1 MHALADTQRR
11 LWRLVTAP
19 EGVRSA
25 LAEAGDPAAAGLD
38 GWLVSD
44 ARLPAARRLEI
55 HANAYFQRIHGVMAD
70 DFGALAA
77 AVGDAAFHDLV
88 AASLCVH
95 PPERPSLR
103 HVGARLADFLEKAAA
118 AEPFRRRWPWAADL
132 ARLETALAD
141 AFDAADGPPLA
152 REDLAALP
160 PERWA
165 ERVLR
170 LHPAARLLELDPAA
184 PELRRRFEAD
194 APPEPPAGARP
205 PVPVPVLVWR
215 LRERVHFREPEP
227 EEAGLLRAVGTS
239 AAFGALCETLAA
251 RHGEEAAPAR
261 AAGWLATWI
270 DAGLL
275 AR

>member
-19 EGVRSA
+19 EGVRAA
-25 LAEAGDPAAAGLD
+25 LAEAGDPAAAGLE

-44 ARLPAARRLEI
+44 ARLPAALRLEI
-55 HANAYFQRIHGVMAD
+55 YANAYFGRIHGVMAD

-77 AVGDAAFHDLV
+77 AVGGAAFHDLV
-88 AASLCVH
+88 TAYLCVH

-103 HVGARLADFLEKAAA
+103 HVGERLADFLEDAAA

-132 ARLETALAD
+132 ARLEIALAD
-141 AFDAADGPPLA
+141 AFDAADAPPLA

-165 ERVLR
+165 ERVLS

-184 PELRRRFEAD
+184 PALRRRFED
-194 APPEPPAGARP
+194 DETPEPPDGARP
-205 PVPVPVLVWR
+205 PVPVLVWR
-215 LRERVHFREPEP
+215 LRERVQFRAPEP
-227 EEAGLLRAVGTS
+227 EEAELLRAVGTS

-251 RHGEEAAPAR
+251 RHGAEAAPAR
-261 AAGWLATWI
+261 AAAWLATWI